1 MRQISG
7 DSAVHPTIIHGL
19 DEPILRIAC
28 SASASW
34 PRPAQAQ
41 EAVEG
46 APTSGRADGTE
57 SRDDSLNE
65 FELSISLDTSDLS
78 SATTKSIA
86 YLAITL
92 AGGSKSAHHAFQ
104 RS

>member
-1 MRQISG
+1 ML
-7 DSAVHPTIIHGL
+7 IHGL
-19 DEPILRIAC
+19 DEPIPRIAC

-46 APTSGRADGTE
+46 APTSGRVDGTE
-57 SRDDSLNE
+57 SRDDSVTEL
-65 FELSISLDTSDLS
+65 ELSISLDTSDLS

-86 YLAITL
+86 YLAIALT
-92 AGGSKSAHHAFQ
+92 GGSKSAHHAFDW
-104 RS
+104 S